1 MWISRTVI
9 PVTTAG
15 EEGAWLIQLVG
26 GASGSMCSNAVDRV
40 RPGETRDKGC
50 MKYYIVSVFLE
61 FCGL

>member
-1 MWISRTVI
+1 MWISRTVV

-40 RPGETRDKGC
+40 RPGETRDTG
-50 MKYYIVSVFLE
+50 VSSVCIL
-61 FCGL
+61 CV